1 MPHTSKLWQLVATT
15 HMHNHDMPDR
25 CPDCGHTN
33 IRPAD
38 QSEQQEFL
46 MRKTDDVWSEEPI

>member
-1 MPHTSKLWQLVATT
+1 MIFYCGDCHYLFADD
-15 HMHNHDMPDR
+15 NMPDR

-46 MRKTDDVWSEEPI
+46 KRKTVDVWSEEPTV